1 MELRQLYTFRT
12 IATLG
17 SFNKA
22 AEVLNYAQSTVSE
35 QIKALETDLNAR
47 LFNRE
52 GKQVVLTSAGEL
64 LLEYSQKMLN
74 LEDEIRTE
82 ISNCEVVRGS
92 LTIRIPETIS
102 SYYLPPI
109 LKKFHNRYPRVNL
122 NITNCSYLGLHEELR
137 SGLINLAFL
146 ISDSFREIDLEV
158 LTLRE
163 IPLVLVTYP
172 NNPLVSKQS
181 IFFSDLINEL
191 VYKPS
196 SDCSYFKMI
205 ENIITDEKIELSMI
219 LFLNSIE
226 AIKRNIIGGTGVAVF
241 PKITVQK
248 ELSEGLLVELP
259 LEFKPL
265 VSNIMMIWLKN
276 KWHPPILEAFID
288 MVKEEFSSI

>member
-1 MELRQLYTFRT
+1 MELRQLHTFRT

-22 AEVLNYAQSTVSE
+22 AEALNYAQSTVSE
-35 QIKALETDLNAR
+35 QIRALEADLKVR

-64 LLEYSQKMLN
+64 LLQYTQKMFN
-74 LEDEIRTE
+74 LEEEIRTE
-82 ISNCEVVRGS
+82 INNCDVVRGS
-92 LTIRIPETIS
+92 LSIRIPETVS

-109 LKKFHNRYPRVNL
+109 MKKFNNHFPKVGF
-122 NITNCSYLGLHEELR
+122 NITNCAYYGLREELR

-146 ISDSFREIDLEV
+146 ITDSFLEPDLEV
-158 LTLRE
+158 FALKK
-163 IPLVLVTYP
+163 ISLVLVTYP
-172 NNPLVSKQS
+172 ANPLASKS
-181 IFFSDLINEL
+181 EIYFSDLVNEP

-205 ENIITDEKIELSMI
+205 DNILAEEKKELSKM
-219 LFLNSIE
+219 LLLNSIE
-226 AIKRNIIGGTGVAVF
+226 AIKRNIIAGTGVAFF
-241 PKITVQK
+241 PEISVKK

-259 LEFKPL
+259 LQERSL
-265 VSNIMMIWLKN
+265 ELDILMIWLKN
-276 KWHPPILEAFID
+276 KWQPPILKTFIN